1 MALPTASTPGYALF
15 HDKVGC
21 VDVVAFLQLAEQL
34 GLAMGLIQHEL
45 DVVQLVG
52 DAADSA
58 GVHLE
63 GSAFDV
69 KQRTPAWIKLFR
81 MMGAAV
87 WPREG
92 EKWAG
97 NEHAHGIIPC
107 RHNRLTAY
115 QWTAYVRGYS
125 GLGQGAPGTAY
136 ARQWGYGGPDTSWR
150 PQSIP
155 TLAQGSSWARS
166 EIERLTMPTPQE
178 IAAAVW
184 RSDIVPA
191 PNDDKANPTWGAQ
204 SYLRETFR
212 LVDRLGAAERARDA
226 KLAAQLGSLAGI
238 VAALDRS
245 PGGITFDQALL
256 AAEQGAAKAL
266 DDRIDQATVTLQVDQ
281 APPA

>member
-15 HDKVGC
+15 HDHVGC

-52 DAADSA
+52 NASDSA

-69 KQRTPAWIKLFR
+69 KQRSPAWIKLFR

-115 QWTAYVRGYS
+115 QWTAYVRGYN
-125 GLGQGAPGTAY
+125 GLGQGRPGTAY
-136 ARQWGYGGPDTSWR
+136 ALQWGYGAADPCWR
-150 PQSIP
+150 PDPIP
-155 TLAQGSSWARS
+155 TLAQGRAWALS

-178 IAAAVW
+178 IADAVLGA
-184 RSDIVPA
+184 DIIEA
-191 PNDDKANPTWGAQ
+191 PKADKANPNWTPASYMRWTFLRADAAANAAAQARNETAALRQLVAAFVAKGSGLTPAEVEAAAYQGAQ
-204 SYLRETFR
+204 RAIDETI
-212 LVDRLGAAERARDA
+212 DA
-226 KLAAQLGSLAGI
+226 
-238 VAALDRS
+238 
-245 PGGITFDQALL
+245 
-256 AAEQGAAKAL
+256 
-266 DDRIDQATVTLQVDQ
+266 ATVTLQVDQ
-281 APPA
+281 ATTP

>member
-1 MALPTASTPGYALF
+1 
-15 HDKVGC
+15 VGC

-52 DAADSA
+52 NASDSA

-69 KQRTPAWIKLFR
+69 KQRSPAWIKLYR

-115 QWTAYVRGYS
+115 QWTAYVRGYN
-125 GLGQGAPGTAY
+125 GLGQGRPGTAY
-136 ARQWGYGGPDTSWR
+136 ALQWGYGAADPCWR
-150 PQSIP
+150 PDPIP
-155 TLAQGSSWARS
+155 TLAQGRTWALS

-178 IAAAVW
+178 IASATW
-184 RSDIVPA
+184 RADIITA
-191 PNDDKANPTWGAQ
+191 PPGTDPKNPTWAPG

-212 LVDRLGAAERARDA
+212 RADQAANA
-226 KLAAQLGSLAGI
+226 AAQARNEAAATRALVVELIAKGSGLSLDD
-238 VAALDRS
+238 VAAAAQR
-245 PGGITFDQALL
+245 GAQA
-256 AAEQGAAKAL
+256 AI
-266 DDRIDQATVTLQVDQ
+266 DSTIDQATTTVQLVVDP
-281 APPA
+281 ATPPA

>member
-1 MALPTASTPGYALF
+1 VALPTANTPGYALF
-15 HDKVGC
+15 HDRVGC
-21 VDVVAFLQLAEQL
+21 QCVVDFLTLAEQL
-34 GLAMGLIQHEL
+34 GLAMGLIREAL

-52 DAADSA
+52 NATDSA

-69 KQRTPAWIKLFR
+69 LQRSPAWIKLFR

-92 EKWAG
+92 AKWEG

-136 ARQWGYGGPDTSWR
+136 ALQWGYGSADPCWR
-150 PQSIP
+150 PKSIP
-155 TLAQGSSWARS
+155 TLAQGAAWARS

-178 IAAAVW
+178 IANAVLGADVIAA
-184 RSDIVPA
+184 PK
-191 PNDDKANPTWGAQ
+191 PDKANPNWTPA
-204 SYLRETFR
+204 SYLRWSFLR
-212 LVDRLGAAERARDA
+212 ADAAANA
-226 KLAAQLGSLAGI
+226 AAQARNETAALRQL
-238 VAALDRS
+238 VAALVAKGS
-245 PGGITFDQALL
+245 GLTVAEVEQA
-256 AAEQGAAKAL
+256 AYQGAQRAIDETI
-266 DDRIDQATVTLQVDQ
+266 DDATVTLQVDQ